1 MNGSNQSNRS
11 RQSDDARRN
20 GNVAPTVANLA
31 TAELPANESDAGVP
45 YRGSER
51 PRALIVDDDDGH
63 SHTLQELLARV
74 GFDPRLCPSFAD
86 ATSEL
91 AGAPP
96 EVAFL
101 ALDVGDG
108 DVLELLELPGLAGC
122 DEIVLM
128 HEQDRPGRIRAGMSR
143 GAGYFLAKPFDEAFL
158 TDLLQQMV
166 ELPRRERRQA
176 AKATPTSPLDQF
188 GDLRGRS
195 RIMRELF
202 CVLRKVAAV
211 DTSVLVTG
219 ESGTGKDLAAL
230 TIHRFSDRADGPF
243 IAKNCAAIPPELC
256 ESELFGHEKG
266 SFSGATHCHH
276 GLFEQADGGT
286 LFLDEITEMQP
297 EHQVKLLRVLESATF
312 RRVGGERDLCADV
325 RIIAA
330 SNRDPEEA
338 IADGSLRE
346 DLYYRIARF
355 PIAMPP
361 LRERGEDIEGLAH
374 YFLQRLNEREGCSKT
389 LGRDALESLADYPFP
404 GNVRELQSL
413 VERAFLLS
421 PGQIRAFHLPSLS
434 AEPTLRG
441 NHIRVRVGSSVQEAE
456 KALILATLQNHDN
469 DKTAAAETLG
479 ISLRTLY
486 NRLNSYAEEGNRA
499 S

>member
-1 MNGSNQSNRS
+1 MNRSNRS
-11 RQSDDARRN
+11 RRSDDARRN
-20 GNVAPTVANLA
+20 GNVTSAVEDLA
-31 TAELPANESDAGVP
+31 AAELPANESDAGVP
-45 YRGSER
+45 SRGLKR
-51 PRALIVDDDDGH
+51 PRALIVDDDKDH
-63 SHTLQELLARV
+63 SGALQEVLARE
-74 GFDPRLCPSFAD
+74 GFDAERCHSCAD
-86 ATSEL
+86 AAGEL
-91 AGAPP
+91 TGPSP
-96 EVAFL
+96 QVAFL
-101 ALDVGDG
+101 ALDIGDG
-108 DVLELLELPGLAGC
+108 DVLELLDLPGLEAC

-128 HEQDRPGRIRAGMSR
+128 HEQDRPRRIRAGMSR

-158 TDLLQQMV
+158 TDLLRQMV
-166 ELPRRERRQA
+166 DWPRRERRQA
-176 AKATPTSPLDQF
+176 AKAVAVPPLDQF
-188 GDLRGRS
+188 GDLRGS
-195 RIMRELF
+195 SGIMRELF
-202 CVLRKVAAV
+202 CLLRKVAAV
-211 DTSVLVTG
+211 ETSVLVTG
-219 ESGTGKDLAAL
+219 ESGTGKDLAAR

-243 IAKNCAAIPPELC
+243 VAKNCAAIPPELC

-266 SFSGATHCHH
+266 SFSGASHCHH
-276 GLFEQADGGT
+276 GLFEQAHGGT

-297 EHQVKLLRVLESATF
+297 EHQVKLLRVLESATL
-312 RRVGGERDLCADV
+312 RRVGGERDLSADV

-330 SNRDPEEA
+330 SNREPDEA
-338 IADGSLRE
+338 IADGRLRE

-361 LRERGEDIEGLAH
+361 LRERGEDVEGLAR

-389 LGRDALESLADYPFP
+389 LGRDALGTLADYPFP

-421 PGQIRAFHLPSLS
+421 PGEIRACHLPPLTG
-434 AEPTLRG
+434 EPAVAG

-456 KALILATLQNHDN
+456 KALILATLQSHGN
-469 DKTAAAETLG
+469 DKSAAAETLG

>member
-1 MNGSNQSNRS
+1 MNRSNGS
-11 RQSDDARRN
+11 RQSDEPCRN
-20 GNVAPTVANLA
+20 GNVAPSVEDLA
-31 TAELPANESDAGVP
+31 PAEFPANESDAGVP
-45 YRGSER
+45 LRGSER

-63 SHTLQELLARV
+63 SRVLQGLLVRE
-74 GFDPRLCPSFAD
+74 GFDARLCSSFAD
-86 ATSEL
+86 AAREL
-91 AGAPP
+91 GGAAPA
-96 EVAFL
+96 VAFL
-101 ALDVGDG
+101 ALGVGDG
-108 DVLELLELPGLAGC
+108 DVLELLDLPGLEGC

-158 TDLLQQMV
+158 TDLLRQMV
-166 ELPRRERRQA
+166 EWPRRERRQA
-176 AKATPTSPLDQF
+176 AKAAAAPPLDQF
-188 GDLRGRS
+188 GDLRGS
-195 RIMRELF
+195 SGIMRELF

-211 DTSVLVTG
+211 ETSVLVTG
-219 ESGTGKDLAAL
+219 ESGTGKDLAAR

-243 IAKNCAAIPPELC
+243 VAKNCAAIPPELC

-266 SFSGATHCHH
+266 SFSGASHCHR
-276 GLFEQADGGT
+276 GLFEQAHGGT
-286 LFLDEITEMQP
+286 LFLDDITEMQA

-312 RRVGGERDLCADV
+312 RRVGGERDLPADV

-330 SNRDPEEA
+330 SNREPGEA

-355 PIAMPP
+355 PIDMPP
-361 LRERGEDIEGLAH
+361 LRERGEDVEGLAR
-374 YFLQRLNEREGCSKT
+374 YFLQRLNEREGASKT
-389 LGRDALESLADYPFP
+389 LGRDALEAIADYPFP

-413 VERAFLLS
+413 IERAFLLS
-421 PGQIRAFHLPSLS
+421 PGEIRAFHLPPLTV
-434 AEPTLRG
+434 EPSVAG

-456 KALILATLQNHDN
+456 KALILATLQSHEN